1 MKLLRNFFSTLIS
14 IRDRYVK
21 LSKVDNEIVFFFLPE
36 FKNIIELLVQ
46 IMISSILILCFTYI
60 YLNFV
65 VSFLVT
71 SLKRFHDERNSRTR

>member
-46 IMISSILILCFTYI
+46 IMISSISILCFTYI
-60 YLNFV
+60 LELC
-65 VSFLVT
+65 SFFSCNIFKTVP
-71 SLKRFHDERNSRTR
+71 R